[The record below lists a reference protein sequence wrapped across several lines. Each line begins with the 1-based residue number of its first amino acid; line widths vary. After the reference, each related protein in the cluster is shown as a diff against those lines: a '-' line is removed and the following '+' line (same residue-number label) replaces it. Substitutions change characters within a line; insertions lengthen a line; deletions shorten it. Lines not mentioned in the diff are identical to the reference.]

1 MLKKQTMY
9 LETSVISAYFDF
21 WESNQQ
27 QKKETQLLW
36 KILKS
41 NFKLYISDVNLV
53 EIEDIK
59 NLNWKSQIKQLIQE
73 LDKLSMTVKI
83 KILAE
88 KYTHQGI
95 IPQSKFNDA
104 LHLATAVLY
113 QIDYLLTW
121 NFRHLS
127 RPYQKSKVFAFNQM
141 HKLHIPIIIEPTELI
156 KEISI

>member
-1 MLKKQTMY
+1 MPKKQTIY

-27 QKKETQLLW
+27 QKKETRLLW
-36 KILKS
+36 KILPSK
-41 NFKLYISDVNLV
+41 FKLYISDVNLV
-53 EIEDIK
+53 EIENIK
-59 NLNWKSQIKQLIQE
+59 NLNWKSQIKKLIQE
-73 LDKLSMTVKI
+73 MDNLSMTDQI
-83 KILAE
+83 KTLAND
-88 KYTHQGI
+88 YTHQGI

-104 LHLATAVLY
+104 LHLAAAVLY
-113 QIDYLLTW
+113 QMDYLLTW

-156 KEISI
+156 KEIFI